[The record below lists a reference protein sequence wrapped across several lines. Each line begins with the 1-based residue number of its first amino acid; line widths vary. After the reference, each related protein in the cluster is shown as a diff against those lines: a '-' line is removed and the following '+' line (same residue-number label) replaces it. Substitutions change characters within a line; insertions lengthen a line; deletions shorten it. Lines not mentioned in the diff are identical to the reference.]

1 MRKKVLL
8 ILALTIVA
16 ALVVVLVIHP
26 GQKSQSIQLPG
37 IAGQQTEYY
46 RIQLSGAQQAAYY
59 ASKGTATMPK
69 PYHNKISTEGLPEPI
84 ANDIARSFPGYK
96 VKFAT
101 MIDANEAT
109 DFEVVIVKGSRS
121 KTLFYEVYEPV
132 QAAAPKTI
140 PLQTTESTKPP
151 ALGSFIVKK
160 RAER

>member
-1 MRKKVLL
+1 MRKKVLVFL
-8 ILALTIVA
+8 GLMIAA

-46 RIQLSGAQQAAYY
+46 RLQLSGVQQAAYY

-69 PYHNKISTEGLPEPI
+69 PYHNKITTEGLPEPI
-84 ANDIARSFPGYK
+84 ANDIAKSFPDYK

-109 DFEVVIVKGSRS
+109 DFEVVIVKGSKS

-132 QAAAPKTI
+132 QAAAPKTV
-140 PLQTTESTKPP
+140 PLQTTELKKPP
-151 ALGSFIVKK
+151 PLGSFLVSK
-160 RAER
+160 RVH